1 MPPKRKM
8 VPKSQVNAT
17 VLNLNDK
24 VKFLDFVKGNI
35 SLVEIYGENE
45 SSLHN
50 ISTELYTA

>member
-1 MPPKRKM
+1 MTICFPQNKVK
-8 VPKSQVNAT
+8 VN